1 MADLTLSPSMLALL
15 FGFTPAIFWLLFW
28 LRTDR
33 DKPEPFGL
41 LLFCFILGG
50 AAVYFAT
57 ILQHASTAFVTNK
70 EAQVVVWAGI
80 EEVLKFIAFYLI
92 AFHTPYNDDALDPA
106 IYMIAVALGF
116 AALENI
122 FYVLQPGMSTNIT
135 TAILTGSMRF
145 FGATLL
151 HTIASAFVGI
161 AIGLTSKQNRFGAV
175 IVGLL
180 GATALHAT
188 FNFFILKNDTA
199 SALQIY
205 GYLWIAAIISH
216 VTLEKLRRI
225 PNPSDHSPE
234 ILTT

>member
-1 MADLTLSPSMLALL
+1 MADLVLSTTGTAFLM
-15 FGFTPAIFWLLFW
+15 GFAPAVFWLFFW

-33 DKPEPFGL
+33 DNPEPFGL
-41 LLFCFILGG
+41 LALCFILGG
-50 AAVYFAT
+50 ISVFLAT
-57 ILQHASTAFVTNK
+57 TLQHASTAFFTK
-70 EAQVVVWAGI
+70 ESTQIVVWSAI
-80 EEVLKFIAFYLI
+80 EEFVKFLVFYVV
-92 AFHTPYNDDALDPA
+92 AYHNPYNDEAIDPA

-122 FYVLQPGMSTNIT
+122 FYVIQPHVLANMT
-135 TAILTGSMRF
+135 TTLLTGSMRF

-161 AIGLTSKQNRFGAV
+161 VIGITARKYRFPSILIGLA
-175 IVGLL
+175 

-205 GYLWIAAIISH
+205 GYLWVAAIISH

-225 PNPSDHSPE
+225 PNPGT
-234 ILTT
+234 LTT

>member
-1 MADLTLSPSMLALL
+1 MADFALSTTSTAFLL
-15 FGFTPAIFWLLFW
+15 GLVPTIFWLFFW

-41 LLFCFILGG
+41 LMLCFILGG
-50 AAVYFAT
+50 LSIFV
-57 ILQHASTAFVTNK
+57 ASTVQHVIAPLFPGETT
-70 EAQVVVWAGI
+70 QMVVWAGI
-80 EEVLKFIAFYLI
+80 EEIIKFAVFFIIAF
-92 AFHTPYNDDALDPA
+92 FNPHNDEAIDPA

-122 FYVLQPGMSTNIT
+122 FYVIQPGIVGNVT
-135 TAILTGSMRF
+135 TSLLTGSMRF

-161 AIGLTSKQNRFGAV
+161 VIGMTARKYRSGAVLIGLAGA
-175 IVGLL
+175 I
-180 GATALHAT
+180 TLHAT

-205 GYLWIAAIISH
+205 GYLWVAAIISH

-225 PNPSDHSPE
+225 PSSETLSN
-234 ILTT
+234 

>member
-1 MADLTLSPSMLALL
+1 MADFTLSTTGSAFLLGLA
-15 FGFTPAIFWLLFW
+15 PAVFWLFFW

-33 DKPEPFGL
+33 DRPEPFGL
-41 LLFCFILGG
+41 LSFCFILGG
-50 AAVYFAT
+50 LSVFLAT
-57 ILQHASTAFVTNK
+57 TLQHASTAFFTG
-70 EAQVVVWAGI
+70 EATQVVVWAGI
-80 EEVLKFIAFYLI
+80 EELVKFVAFYLV
-92 AFHTPYNDDALDPA
+92 AFNNPYNDEAIDPA

-122 FYVLQPGMSTNIT
+122 FYIIQPGVSGNIT
-135 TAILTGSMRF
+135 ATLLTGSMRF

-161 AIGLTSKQNRFGAV
+161 VIGMTARKYRGSAVLIGLAGA
-175 IVGLL
+175 I
-180 GATALHAT
+180 ALHAT

-205 GYLWIAAIISH
+205 GYLWVAAIISH

-225 PNPSDHSPE
+225 PTTE
-234 ILTT
+234 TLTT

>member
-1 MADLTLSPSMLALL
+1 MADLTLSPTTLALL
-15 FGFTPAIFWLLFW
+15 FGFTPAVFWLFFW

-33 DKPEPFGL
+33 TRPEPFGL
-41 LLFCFILGG
+41 LILCFIAG
-50 AAVYFAT
+50 AASVYFAT
-57 ILQHASTAFVTNK
+57 MFQHASVSFVTNK

-92 AFHTPYNDDALDPA
+92 AFHNPYNDEAIDPA

-161 AIGLTSKQNRFGAV
+161 VIGLSSKQNRFGAV
-175 IVGLL
+175 ILGLL

-225 PNPSDHSPE
+225 PATTE
-234 ILTT
+234 IPMNV

>member
-1 MADLTLSPSMLALL
+1 MADLTLSPTTLALL
-15 FGFTPAIFWLLFW
+15 FGLVPAVFWLFFW

-33 DKPEPFGL
+33 DRPEPLGL
-41 LLFCFILGG
+41 LLLCFILGG
-50 AAVYFAT
+50 VSVYFAT
-57 ILQHASTAFVTNK
+57 MFQHASTTLVTNK
-70 EAQVVVWAGI
+70 ETQVVVWAGI
-80 EEVLKFIAFYLI
+80 EEVLKFVAFYFV
-92 AFHTPYNDDALDPA
+92 AYHNPYNDEALDPA

-122 FYVLQPGMSTNIT
+122 FYVLQPGVSTNIT
-135 TAILTGSMRF
+135 ATILTGSMRF

-161 AIGLTSKQNRFGAV
+161 VIGITSKQYRFGA
-175 IVGLL
+175 ILIGLL

-225 PNPSDHSPE
+225 PRTTE

>member
-1 MADLTLSPSMLALL
+1 MADFALSTTSTAFLL
-15 FGFTPAIFWLLFW
+15 GLVPTIFWLFFW

-33 DKPEPFGL
+33 DRPEPFGL
-41 LLFCFILGG
+41 LMLCFILGG
-50 AAVYFAT
+50 LSIFAAST
-57 ILQHASTAFVTNK
+57 IQHAIAPFFTG
-70 EAQVVVWAGI
+70 EIQQMVVWAGI
-80 EEVLKFIAFYLI
+80 EEVVKFGIFYIIAFYNP
-92 AFHTPYNDDALDPA
+92 HNDEAIDPA

-122 FYVLQPGMSTNIT
+122 FYIIQPGIVGNMT
-135 TAILTGSMRF
+135 TSLLTGSMRF

-161 AIGLTSKQNRFGAV
+161 VIGMTVRKYRSGAVLIGLAGA
-175 IVGLL
+175 I
-180 GATALHAT
+180 TLHAT

-205 GYLWIAAIISH
+205 GFLWVAAIISH

-225 PNPSDHSPE
+225 PSTETLSE
-234 ILTT
+234 